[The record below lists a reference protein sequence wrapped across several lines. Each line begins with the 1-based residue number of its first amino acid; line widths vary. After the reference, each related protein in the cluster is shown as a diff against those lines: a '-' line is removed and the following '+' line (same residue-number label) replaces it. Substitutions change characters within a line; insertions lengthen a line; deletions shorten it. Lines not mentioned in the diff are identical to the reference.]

1 MSVHVNFSRLL
12 APLLVALVLVCPL
25 AFADSAQSDAQ
36 ANDVVETVV
45 VIGEYLY
52 SDQVNALKTPTPVI
66 DVPQS
71 LSIVTSDQIAKQ
83 GFTSIGDIIT
93 YLPGTNTS
101 QGEGHRDAVV
111 FRGMRSTADFYIDGA
126 RDDVQY
132 YRPLYNLEQVE
143 VLRGPNALFFGRGG
157 TGGILNRVTKKSSV
171 GENFSRFRASADS
184 FGEYDLQVDGNFTT
198 SENVAVRL
206 NAFYESLENHR
217 DHYDGG
223 RLGLNPTAKILLTD
237 ATTLD
242 LSYEYIDHERFIDR
256 GIPTGSDGR
265 PVEAFE
271 EIVFGDPTLNT
282 TTLQAH
288 LLRATLA
295 HNFSD
300 SLKGNVSVFY
310 ADYDKLYQNFYASAY
325 DQAATPDQVTLDGYL
340 DTTQRQN
347 AMLSSNLIQELYTG
361 ALAHTLILGL
371 EYIDTSSDQ
380 DRFNAFWDTNSD
392 DTEIFSTARPLG
404 LVGGSG
410 INASGVT
417 TTNSFA
423 ADLND
428 DTRVGIEVF
437 SAYIQDEIAVLNQL
451 DIILGA
457 RFDSFE
463 IDVLNVIA
471 DEARSRTD
479 SEISPRFGVVYKPD
493 EDISIYAS
501 YSESFL
507 PRSGEQFANINAP
520 NDALDPDS
528 FTNIEIGLKWN
539 VAQGLNL
546 TLAAFEIEQSSPQAA
561 DDDPSTL
568 DVIDSEITG
577 FEAQLQGRVSDKW
590 FLSAGYSYLDGEVV
604 DLSGP
609 TGRTPRELP
618 SDMLSLWNNYQVT
631 DNLGLGLGLTYQGKS
646 YINSSNS
653 AMLPSFT
660 RIDMAVYY
668 SVSDK
673 LTVQLNVENLTDQL
687 YFPNAHSTHQAT
699 VGAPLN
705 ARLTVSR
712 QL

>member
-1 MSVHVNFSRLL
+1 MM
-12 APLLVALVLVCPL
+12 
-25 AFADSAQSDAQ
+25 
-36 ANDVVETVV
+36 
-45 VIGEYLY
+45 I
-52 SDQVNALKTPTPVI
+52 
-66 DVPQS
+66 
-71 LSIVTSDQIAKQ
+71 
-83 GFTSIGDIIT
+83 
-93 YLPGTNTS
+93 
-101 QGEGHRDAVV
+101 
-111 FRGMRSTADFYIDGA
+111 
-126 RDDVQY
+126 
-132 YRPLYNLEQVE
+132 
-143 VLRGPNALFFGRGG
+143 
-157 TGGILNRVTKKSSV
+157 
-171 GENFSRFRASADS
+171 RAS
-184 FGEYDLQVDGNFTT
+184 G
-198 SENVAVRL
+198 
-206 NAFYESLENHR
+206 
-217 DHYDGG
+217 
-223 RLGLNPTAKILLTD
+223 KI
-237 ATTLD
+237 
-242 LSYEYIDHERFIDR
+242 
-256 GIPTGSDGR
+256 
-265 PVEAFE
+265 
-271 EIVFGDPTLNT
+271 
-282 TTLQAH
+282 
-288 LLRATLA
+288 
-295 HNFSD
+295 
-300 SLKGNVSVFY
+300 
-310 ADYDKLYQNFYASAY
+310 
-325 DQAATPDQVTLDGYL
+325 
-340 DTTQRQN
+340 
-347 AMLSSNLIQELYTG
+347 
-361 ALAHTLILGL
+361 
-371 EYIDTSSDQ
+371 
-380 DRFNAFWDTNSD
+380 
-392 DTEIFSTARPLG
+392 
-404 LVGGSG
+404 
-410 INASGVT
+410 
-417 TTNSFA
+417 
-423 ADLND
+423 
-428 DTRVGIEVF
+428 F

-501 YSESFL
+501 YSKSFL

-520 NDALDPDS
+520 NDALDLDI
-528 FTNIEIGLKWN
+528 FTNTEIGLKWN

-546 TLAAFEIEQSSPQAA
+546 TLTAFEIEQSSPQAS

-609 TGRTPRELP
+609 TSRTPRELP

-660 RIDMAVYY
+660 RIDMTVYY

>member
-1 MSVHVNFSRLL
+1 M
-12 APLLVALVLVCPL
+12 
-25 AFADSAQSDAQ
+25 
-36 ANDVVETVV
+36 
-45 VIGEYLY
+45 
-52 SDQVNALKTPTPVI
+52 
-66 DVPQS
+66 
-71 LSIVTSDQIAKQ
+71 
-83 GFTSIGDIIT
+83 
-93 YLPGTNTS
+93 
-101 QGEGHRDAVV
+101 
-111 FRGMRSTADFYIDGA
+111 
-126 RDDVQY
+126 
-132 YRPLYNLEQVE
+132 
-143 VLRGPNALFFGRGG
+143 
-157 TGGILNRVTKKSSV
+157 
-171 GENFSRFRASADS
+171 
-184 FGEYDLQVDGNFTT
+184 
-198 SENVAVRL
+198 
-206 NAFYESLENHR
+206 
-217 DHYDGG
+217 
-223 RLGLNPTAKILLTD
+223 
-237 ATTLD
+237 
-242 LSYEYIDHERFIDR
+242 
-256 GIPTGSDGR
+256 
-265 PVEAFE
+265 
-271 EIVFGDPTLNT
+271 
-282 TTLQAH
+282 
-288 LLRATLA
+288 
-295 HNFSD
+295 
-300 SLKGNVSVFY
+300 
-310 ADYDKLYQNFYASAY
+310 
-325 DQAATPDQVTLDGYL
+325 

-361 ALAHTLILGL
+361 ALAHTLILCL

-501 YSESFL
+501 YSKSFL

-520 NDALDPDS
+520 NDALDPDI
-528 FTNIEIGLKWN
+528 FTNTEIGLKWN

-546 TLAAFEIEQSSPQAA
+546 TLVAFEIEQSSPQAA